1 MSETWQPGH
10 YGPTQQ
16 ITYRDKTGSYTVNIS
31 AGSSDSVDVFREGG
45 VTYVLSINRSI
56 GYVGVQAFKE
66 GQDYGDVFLQ
76 NDWEIREALGPRG
89 LDLQDVTI
97 ARKLSEYIQ

>member
-1 MSETWQPGH
+1 MSETWQSGH

-16 ITYRDKTGSYTVNIS
+16 VTYRDRTGTHTVNIS
-31 AGSSDSVDVFREGG
+31 AGSSDDVGVFREGDE
-45 VTYVLSINRSI
+45 TFVLSVNRRI
-56 GYVGVQAFKE
+56 GYVGLQAFKG

-97 ARKLSEYIQ
+97 ARKLSEYIE